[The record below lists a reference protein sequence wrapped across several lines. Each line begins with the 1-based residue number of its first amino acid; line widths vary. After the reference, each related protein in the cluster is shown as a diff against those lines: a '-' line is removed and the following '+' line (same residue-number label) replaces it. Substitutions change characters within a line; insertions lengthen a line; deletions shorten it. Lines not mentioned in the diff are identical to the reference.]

1 MAYAQKKPTKLGYGQ
16 SKAGKM
22 TSPAKRAATPNM
34 VKTEKKVSGDP
45 RKSAPV
51 KVKKSTVSRP
61 MRKK

>member
-1 MAYAQKKPTKLGYGQ
+1 MAYANKKPAKTGYG
-16 SKAGKM
+16 STKAGKM
-22 TSPAKRAATPNM
+22 SAPAKRAATPNM